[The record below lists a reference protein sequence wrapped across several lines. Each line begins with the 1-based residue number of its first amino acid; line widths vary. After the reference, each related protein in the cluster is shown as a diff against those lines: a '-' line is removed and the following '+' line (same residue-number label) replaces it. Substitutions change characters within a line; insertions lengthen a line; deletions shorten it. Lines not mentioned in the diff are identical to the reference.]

1 MKTRHG
7 SRMEGLEELVR
18 QWGGLPAK
26 VCLRLTGARDEDLE
40 QIGWVGIVEAYDNYD
55 AGRVLPQTY
64 FFIAAHHRML
74 AELRRRKREP
84 QQDRLDKEVE
94 LPVQVR
100 ESVQNW
106 RTETLRA
113 DLHREIE
120 DAMQRLPFDSQRVL
134 YLRFWLQMPWDEIAA
149 RMQRRPITV
158 KVRCKDALLILR
170 KRLSYLEE

>member
-1 MKTRHG
+1 LD
-7 SRMEGLEELVR
+7 EG
-18 QWGGLPAK
+18 
-26 VCLRLTGARDEDLE
+26 
-40 QIGWVGIVEAYDNYD
+40 
-55 AGRVLPQTY
+55 
-64 FFIAAHHRML
+64 
-74 AELRRRKREP
+74 
-84 QQDRLDKEVE
+84 VE

-106 RTETLRA
+106 RTEKMRA